1 MQEWRD
7 EPTLRPYYAHDG
19 SAELRPSRAHQPPL
33 QGGPSFP
40 WQWRRRKADT
50 AKPKDGEGG
59 EDAAVASG
67 VESTAPRDS
76 SPDSIDPGLAS
87 TTQSVDSVMEHRR
100 RSPRRSSPNSVWHVD
115 DTDTKP
121 QVLETIPSGEYLES
135 TKAAISDNLAQA
147 KELYVAGVA
156 AGAKRESLD
165 VPRDDIARLS
175 DNSGS
180 PKRRSPSRHTNWRS
194 RSPVADGECRNS
206 NRDIDGRYARD
217 DTVDSDSFSKHTT
230 RRSSV
235 SPKPTRSNRKH
246 HSPSHNTNWRSR
258 SPSVAAESRQLESR
272 DGGAVQGNATSG
284 AAELRR
290 ALAKHADSSPR
301 SVKTEERQSLPIS
314 YINWRSQSPTVLKNH
329 EDLQESP
336 KISVVNAT
344 PSSRE
349 TLIDGAA
356 VAGVS
361 GSETIA
367 GKTAANSPKK
377 PVSQVGN
384 EDWAAD
390 LDKKAWNGDF
400 SPESKEVANGPT
412 WQQPADIAKDVVE
425 WQTVMRKQPPSKQPI
440 QQAVTVMTRRR
451 RSFSAGEAGGEVFAS
466 VFVKR
471 S

>member
-1 MQEWRD
+1 
-7 EPTLRPYYAHDG
+7 
-19 SAELRPSRAHQPPL
+19 
-33 QGGPSFP
+33 
-40 WQWRRRKADT
+40 
-50 AKPKDGEGG
+50 
-59 EDAAVASG
+59 
-67 VESTAPRDS
+67 
-76 SPDSIDPGLAS
+76 
-87 TTQSVDSVMEHRR
+87 MEHRR

-135 TKAAISDNLAQA
+135 TKAAISDDLAQA

-246 HSPSHNTNWRSR
+246 RSPSHNTNWRSR

-272 DGGAVQGNATSG
+272 DSGAVQGSPTSG

-314 YINWRSQSPTVLKNH
+314 YINWRSPSPTVFKKR

-336 KISVVNAT
+336 NKSQNLQDSPKRSVVNAT

-349 TLIDGAA
+349 TVIDGAA
-356 VAGVS
+356 AAGVS
-361 GSETIA
+361 SNETITS
-367 GKTAANSPKK
+367 KTTANSPKE
-377 PVSQVGN
+377 PVSEVGN
-384 EDWAAD
+384 KDWVAD
-390 LDKKAWNGDF
+390 LGEKAWNGDF

-425 WQTVMRKQPPSKQPI
+425 WQTVLRKQPPSKQPI
-440 QQAVTVMTRRR
+440 QQAVTVLTRRR